1 MMMMMVMVILG
12 NGDGDGAVVM
22 VMVTYGQTFRNF
34 SWLTAS
40 RASISALLPT
50 RNSKT

>member
-1 MMMMMVMVILG
+1 MMMMDDGDLG
-12 NGDGDGAVVM
+12 NGDDDGAM
-22 VMVTYGQTFRNF
+22 VMVKYGSTFRNF